1 MLRIN
6 GKEVRIIIDSGAAVS
21 VISNNLRKKLGID
34 DIRPSRSSFTIANGT
49 KVASIEKIK
58 IMLEINDNIKI
69 PVVIEVMDKDREEL
83 ILGNDILGK
92 KDSVIDF
99 ENKEVRII
107 EQEEVVSI
115 PIEYTRKKRYKE
127 TKKKGEFIKKEIEQ
141 LLKMGKIRKSW
152 SPWVS
157 PVTLAGKKSGSY
169 RFCINYRKLNAI
181 TKNNAYPLPR
191 IDELLEKYEGARW
204 FTSLD
209 LAVGYHQIEIAEE
222 DKEKT
227 AFICSQELFE
237 YNVIPFGLKTTPAIF
252 QRLMDVI
259 LNDYIGKFVTIY
271 LDDTV

>member
-1 MLRIN
+1 MDTVMENDQGKLKKRMTPEHRQKMQENRELKSTCMNCGQQGHFTKNCQNEKIKINEIVKDISAIWAMLRIN

-107 EQEEVVSI
+107 EQEEVYGEE
-115 PIEYTRKKRYKE
+115 EYSDQENEYE
-127 TKKKGEFIKKEIEQ
+127 SEYEEEQ
-141 LLKMGKIRKSW
+141 
-152 SPWVS
+152 
-157 PVTLAGKKSGSY
+157 
-169 RFCINYRKLNAI
+169 
-181 TKNNAYPLPR
+181 
-191 IDELLEKYEGARW
+191 E
-204 FTSLD
+204 
-209 LAVGYHQIEIAEE
+209 
-222 DKEKT
+222 
-227 AFICSQELFE
+227 QELFGIIE
-237 YNVIPFGLKTTPAIF
+237 EEAK
-252 QRLMDVI
+252 
-259 LNDYIGKFVTIY
+259 
-271 LDDTV
+271 